1 MPDIS
6 STFIKMSETEK
17 KKTESQK
24 FQTPA
29 RLGWGATAEWL
40 HPRIAKIGSLG
51 PLGGRLSKAPSN
63 EEYYAKLKKEKDE
76 KDRKE
81 LLEKRLEEEEAT
93 RDEESHYFSNL
104 DLFLYLGFFVFSAG
118 LIVTI
123 LILPLPN
130 MWTLNED
137 FVYIAAGVQS
147 LGLIIFTGSVLPC
160 LWRTLCCSRSIGD
173 TTKDVIHVSPMMINN
188 NIDVDQL
195 IASVYTN
202 QQDKTKS

>member
-1 MPDIS
+1 MPEIS
-6 STFIKMSETEK
+6 STFIDMSETDK
-17 KKTESQK
+17 KKSESQK

-51 PLGGRLSKAPSN
+51 PLGGRLSKVPSN
-63 EEYYAKLKKEKDE
+63 EEYYAKIKREKEE
-76 KDRKE
+76 KDRND

-118 LIVTI
+118 LILAI

-137 FVYIAAGVQS
+137 FVYIAAGVQG
-147 LGLIIFTGSVLPC
+147 LGLIILTGSVLPC
-160 LWRTLCCSRSIGD
+160 LWRTLCCSSKGV
-173 TTKDVIHVSPMMINN
+173 TNKDVIHVSPMITNN
-188 NIDVDQL
+188 NSDVDKL

-202 QQDKTKS
+202 HQDDKKK